1 MHLFFIRHF
10 NDIDHMTPVIWKM
23 AQSNYSVA
31 VYCINPASNLE
42 NDYRLNFLKKNGVK
56 IDYLYNHFDRGL
68 GLRHSI
74 RRFFFSKCLSLYRYI
89 LSSKKIQF
97 FNIIDKLAQW
107 LQKRGNRLYIG
118 AIKRFY
124 NAQWAKGVIKQSG
137 AKVLCFDW
145 ISSSSG
151 KGMIVGSLVKAA
163 REMSIPAISLPH
175 GVFLYTNDH
184 IKHNSSTEM
193 RFEKFNLFDFVV
205 VQNPLR
211 KEVIAKSGVDR
222 EKLVVLGSTRYCDE
236 WMAVNRKIL
245 PRKMTAQNSVSQK
258 LKVVFMTTRPSYRIN
273 VDQMLQT
280 FKMLSL
286 MDNVE
291 IVIKPHTRSG
301 DEAAIY
307 QDVELSDVSDFSSV
321 ELCEW
326 ADVMLVIGSSIII
339 EALKLG
345 KPALYLKHL
354 HENTME
360 YEVFKACWIINNDDE
375 LKNALLSLRDEN
387 YTVPYTDKDVNRWLA
402 EIIYGGRNKRDV
414 LNDYTQFIVSGGQ
427 YRISS

>member
-1 MHLFFIRHF
+1 
-10 NDIDHMTPVIWKM
+10 
-23 AQSNYSVA
+23 
-31 VYCINPASNLE
+31 
-42 NDYRLNFLKKNGVK
+42 
-56 IDYLYNHFDRGL
+56 
-68 GLRHSI
+68 
-74 RRFFFSKCLSLYRYI
+74 
-89 LSSKKIQF
+89 
-97 FNIIDKLAQW
+97 
-107 LQKRGNRLYIG
+107 
-118 AIKRFY
+118 
-124 NAQWAKGVIKQSG
+124 
-137 AKVLCFDW
+137 
-145 ISSSSG
+145 
-151 KGMIVGSLVKAA
+151 
-163 REMSIPAISLPH
+163 
-175 GVFLYTNDH
+175 
-184 IKHNSSTEM
+184 M

-402 EIIYGGRNKRDV
+402 EIIYGGGSKRDV
-414 LNDYTQFIVSGGQ
+414 LDDYSQFIVSGGQ
-427 YRISS
+427 YRVSDYKHV

>member
-1 MHLFFIRHF
+1 MYLFFIRHF
-10 NDIDHMTPVIWKM
+10 NDIDHMTPIIWKM
-23 AQSNYSVA
+23 AQSDYPVA
-31 VYCINPASNLE
+31 VYCINPAGDLE

-74 RRFFFSKCLSLYRYI
+74 RRFFFSKCLSLSRLI
-89 LSSKKIQF
+89 LSSTKIQYL
-97 FNIIDKLAQW
+97 NIIDKLAQW
-107 LQKRGNRLYIG
+107 LQKRGNRLYVG
-118 AIKRFY
+118 AIERFY
-124 NAQWAKGVIKQSG
+124 NVQWAKGVIEQSG

-151 KGMIVGSLVKAA
+151 KGMVVASLVKAA
-163 REMSIPAISLPH
+163 KEMSIPAISLPH
-175 GVFLYTNDH
+175 GVFLYTNDY
-184 IKHNSSTEM
+184 IKHNSSVEM
-193 RFEKFNLFDFVV
+193 RFEKFNIFDFVV

-222 EKLVVLGSTRYCDE
+222 KKLVVLGSTRYCDE
-236 WMAVNRKIL
+236 WMTVNRKIL
-245 PRKMTAQNSVSQK
+245 PRKMTTQNSVTPN

-280 FKMLSL
+280 FKMLSQ
-286 MDNVE
+286 MDGFEV
-291 IVIKPHTRSG
+291 VIKPHTRSG
-301 DEAAIY
+301 AEASIY
-307 QDVELSDVSDFSSV
+307 QDVPLSDVSDLSSV

-326 ADVMLVIGSSIII
+326 ADVILVVASSIII

-360 YEVFKACWIINNDDE
+360 YEEFNACWIINSDAE
-375 LKNALLSLRDEN
+375 LKNALLSLRDKN
-387 YTVPYTDKDVNRWLA
+387 YKLPYTDNGVNRWLA